1 MVAIQN
7 RSERFY
13 LEIRYALG
21 ASEFIAGPM
30 VLLKTVSSEPTGLE
44 KTVSARTGTCRVR
57 ELF

>member
-30 VLLKTVSSEPTGLE
+30 FILKTIISRPADSEE
-44 KTVSARTGTCRVR
+44 TVFARMGTCRVR